1 MAEWDKGGKA
11 GKGGL
16 AATLKTIIF
25 SVHRSRQRY
34 MYDFIVYVCECV
46 WVWVCHRF
54 YFTDYF
60 SPLPFLYPSLSLFL
74 YLSPSLV
81 CVCSLFYTDWCI
93 FRSILM
99 RLEPCGFGFGFGFGF
114 SFGFGIGPLFFGS
127 HCGFLPLAHAK
138 QIEGGLRGVNT
149 GKLSFASGRK
159 SNGTRATLTEPHKPS
174 KQRVKK
180 V

>member
-1 MAEWDKGGKA
+1 MCMCVSGCGC
-11 GKGGL
+11 
-16 AATLKTIIF
+16 ATDFTLLIIF
-25 SVHRSRQRY
+25 RL
-34 MYDFIVYVCECV
+34 CL
-46 WVWVCHRF
+46 
-54 YFTDYF
+54 F
-60 SPLPFLYPSLSLFL
+60 STHLSHSFCISL
-74 YLSPSLV
+74 SLV

-99 RLEPCGFGFGFGFGF
+99 RLEPCGFGFGF
-114 SFGFGIGPLFFGS
+114 SYGFGIGPLFFGS

-138 QIEGGLRGVNT
+138 QIEGGLKGGNT